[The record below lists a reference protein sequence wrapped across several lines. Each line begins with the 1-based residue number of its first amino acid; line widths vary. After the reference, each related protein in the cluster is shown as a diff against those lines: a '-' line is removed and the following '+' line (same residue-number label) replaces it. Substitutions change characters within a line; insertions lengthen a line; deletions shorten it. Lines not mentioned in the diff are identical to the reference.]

1 MPRNYTILGQTN
13 PAANTLT
20 KLYGVPAGNSA
31 VISSINI
38 ANLDANVAAFSIAAN
53 LSGSATTNTNHLAF
67 RVAIPGNDSIAL
79 SLGITL
85 NASSQLS
92 VNANSS
98 TLSFSAFGTEIY

>member
-1 MPRNYTILGQTN
+1 MPRNYTILGQQN

-20 KLYGVPAGNSA
+20 RLYGVPASNSA

-38 ANLDANVAAFSIAAN
+38 ANLDANGALFSIAAN
-53 LSGSATTNTNHLAF
+53 VSGVAVANANYLAF
-67 RVAIPGNDSIAL
+67 RVLVPANDSIAL
-79 SLGITL
+79 SLGVTL

-98 TLSFSAFGTEIY
+98 TVSFSAFGTEIY

>member
-20 KLYGVPAGNSA
+20 RLYGVPAGNSA

-38 ANLDANVAAFSIAAN
+38 ANLDANAAAFSIAAN
-53 LSGSATTNTNHLAF
+53 VSGVATSNANYLAW
-67 RVAIPGNDSIAL
+67 RVAVPGNDSISL
-79 SLGITL
+79 SLGVTL

-98 TLSFSAFGTEIY
+98 TVSFSAFGTELY

>member
-13 PAANTLT
+13 SAANTLT
-20 KLYGVPAGNSA
+20 NLYTVPAGNSA

-38 ANLDANVAAFSIAAN
+38 ANLDANAAAFSIAAN
-53 LSGSATTNTNHLAF
+53 LAGAVTANANYLAF
-67 RVAIPGNDSIAL
+67 RILVPGNDSISL
-79 SLGITL
+79 SLGVTL

-98 TLSFSAFGTEIY
+98 TVSFSAFGTEIY

>member
-1 MPRNYTILGQTN
+1 MPRNYTILGQAN
-13 PAANTLT
+13 PTANTLT

-38 ANLDANVAAFSIAAN
+38 ANLDANAAAFSIAAN
-53 LSGSATTNTNHLAF
+53 VSGVATANANYLAW
-67 RVAIPGNDSIAL
+67 RVAVPGNDSISL

-92 VNANSS
+92 VNANTS
-98 TLSFSAFGTEIY
+98 TVSFSAFGTEMY

>member
-38 ANLDANVAAFSIAAN
+38 ANLDANGALFSIAAN

-67 RVAIPGNDSIAL
+67 RVLVPGNDSISL
-79 SLGITL
+79 SLGVTL

-98 TLSFSAFGTEIY
+98 TVSFSAFGTELY

>member
-1 MPRNYTILGQTN
+1 MPRNYTILGQQN

-38 ANLDANVAAFSIAAN
+38 ANLDANGALFTIAAN
-53 LSGSATTNTNHLAF
+53 VSGVAVANANFLEF
-67 RVAIPGNDSIAL
+67 RILLPGNDSISL
-79 SLGITL
+79 SLGVTL

-98 TLSFSAFGTEIY
+98 TVSFSAFGTEIY

>member
-1 MPRNYTILGQTN
+1 MPRNYTILGQIN
-13 PAANTLT
+13 PTANALT
-20 KLYGVPAGNSA
+20 RLYQVPAGNSA

-38 ANLDANVAAFSIAAN
+38 ANLDANPAAFSVAAN
-53 LSGSATTNTNHLAF
+53 VSGVATANANYLAW
-67 RVAIPGNDSIAL
+67 RVSVPGNDSISL

-98 TLSFSAFGTEIY
+98 TVSFSAFGTEMY